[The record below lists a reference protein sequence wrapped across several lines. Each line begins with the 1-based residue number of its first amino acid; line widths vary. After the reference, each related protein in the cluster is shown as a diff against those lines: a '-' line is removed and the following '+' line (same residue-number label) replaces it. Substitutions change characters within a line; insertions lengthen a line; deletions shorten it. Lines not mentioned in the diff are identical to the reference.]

1 MGGWTTIRQDVW
13 LNTPAQND
21 GGFNI
26 WINGRIVMTASDVRY
41 RENAYLCLTP
51 LNADEEFPGEMAA
64 DDESDANHST
74 YLDEDW
80 QLPKNSEYP
89 SPARN
94 VLGSSVMRRVL
105 KKSNCTGVVDQDGEW
120 FVAKTKLKIIK

>member
-1 MGGWTTIRQDVW
+1 
-13 LNTPAQND
+13 
-21 GGFNI
+21 
-26 WINGRIVMTASDVRY
+26 MTASDVRY

-120 FVAKTKLKIIK
+120 FCCQDQVEDHQVGVEVRLLVVLHLLMPCTLPR